1 MASLAGGFLPVA
13 AQPYGIANPDART
26 LGMGGIETVTSADAY
41 AVFNNPA
48 AGLFGRQKA
57 QVATSFFTLSDKT
70 TYSAAG
76 YYKFN
81 MQHLLAGGWRTF
93 GFDERLKDK
102 SVSLAYAYRLND
114 IVALGLTADYARFV
128 RERSGNAFSAGI
140 TAQAVVPFEQGENY
154 SALRLGAKLTG
165 IGGFLDGPIR
175 GGCRLR
181 FVSERCPCADLRW
194 RVPLYFFTCCG
205 ARRGGRHR
213 HGVQPDAVAAIP
225 RGVSW
230 RRVAAVLPRL
240 FFAGRRRAVHA
251 PLFRRGIYRGQE
263 GFAHAQCLFVYDR
276 VGFLRSSS
284 NPSQASSSRSS
295 TSSNPSCPS

>member
-1 MASLAGGFLPVA
+1 MDGVA
-13 AQPYGIANPDART
+13 RRRVPPRCGAALRDCESRCPDA
-26 LGMGGIETVTSADAY
+26 GH

-140 TAQAVVPFEQGENY
+140 TAQAVVPFERGENY

-165 IGGFLDGPIR
+165 IGGFLDGPAEMKLPVAFAA
-175 GGCRLR
+175 GAAYDLFLSDAHALTFAGECRYT
-181 FVSERCPCADLRW
+181 FSP
-194 RVPLYFFTCCG
+194 
-205 ARRGGRHR
+205 
-213 HGVQPDAVAAIP
+213 VAA
-225 RGVSW
+225 RGVE
-230 RRVAAVLPRL
+230 
-240 FFAGRRRAVHA
+240 G
-251 PLFRRGIYRGQE
+251 GIGMEYSLMQLLQ
-263 GFAHAQCLFVYDR
+263 FR
-276 VGFLRSSS
+276 VGYHGGESRLYYPDYFSLGVGVRFMHLCFDAGYTVAKK
-284 NPSQASSSRSS
+284 ASPMHNAYSF
-295 TSSNPSCPS
+295 TIGLDF

>member
-128 RERSGNAFSAGI
+128 RERSGKAFSAGI
-140 TAQAVVPFEQGENY
+140 TAQAVVPFERGENY
-154 SALRLGAKLTG
+154 SALRLGAKLTR
-165 IGGFLDGPIR
+165 IGGFLDGPAEMKLPVAFAA
-175 GGCRLR
+175 GAAYDLFLSDAHALTFAGECRYT
-181 FVSERCPCADLRW
+181 FSP
-194 RVPLYFFTCCG
+194 
-205 ARRGGRHR
+205 
-213 HGVQPDAVAAIP
+213 VAA
-225 RGVSW
+225 RGVE
-230 RRVAAVLPRL
+230 
-240 FFAGRRRAVHA
+240 G
-251 PLFRRGIYRGQE
+251 GIGMEYSLMQLLQ
-263 GFAHAQCLFVYDR
+263 FR
-276 VGFLRSSS
+276 VGYHGGE
-284 NPSQASSSRSS
+284 SRLYYPDYFSLGVGVRFMHLCFDAGY
-295 TSSNPSCPS
+295 TVA

>member
-1 MASLAGGFLPVA
+1 
-13 AQPYGIANPDART
+13 
-26 LGMGGIETVTSADAY
+26 MGGIETVTSADAY

-154 SALRLGAKLTG
+154 SRAAAGRQT
-165 IGGFLDGPIR
+165 DGDRRISGRSCGDETAGRIR

-240 FFAGRRRAVHA
+240 FFSLGVGVRFMHLCFDAGYTVAKK
-251 PLFRRGIYRGQE
+251 
-263 GFAHAQCLFVYDR
+263 
-276 VGFLRSSS
+276 
-284 NPSQASSSRSS
+284 ASPMHNAYSF
-295 TSSNPSCPS
+295 TIGLDF

>member
-57 QVATSFFTLSDKT
+57 QVATSFFTTSDKT

-140 TAQAVVPFEQGENY
+140 TAQAVVPFERGENY

-165 IGGFLDGPIR
+165 IGGFLDGPAEMKLPVAFAA
-175 GGCRLR
+175 GAAYDLFLSDAHALTFAGECRYT
-181 FVSERCPCADLRW
+181 FSP
-194 RVPLYFFTCCG
+194 
-205 ARRGGRHR
+205 
-213 HGVQPDAVAAIP
+213 VAA
-225 RGVSW
+225 RGVE
-230 RRVAAVLPRL
+230 
-240 FFAGRRRAVHA
+240 G
-251 PLFRRGIYRGQE
+251 GIGMEYSLMQLLQ
-263 GFAHAQCLFVYDR
+263 FR
-276 VGFLRSSS
+276 VGYHGGESRLYYPDYFSLGVGVRFMHLCFDAGYTVAKK
-284 NPSQASSSRSS
+284 ASPMHNAYSF
-295 TSSNPSCPS
+295 TIGLDF

>member
-1 MASLAGGFLPVA
+1 MASLAGGFLSVA

-57 QVATSFFTLSDKT
+57 QVATSFFTISDKT

-140 TAQAVVPFEQGENY
+140 TAQAVVPFERGENY

-165 IGGFLDGPIR
+165 IGGFLDGPAEMK
-175 GGCRLR
+175 L
-181 FVSERCPCADLRW
+181 
-194 RVPLYFFTCCG
+194 
-205 ARRGGRHR
+205 
-213 HGVQPDAVAAIP
+213 
-225 RGVSW
+225 
-230 RRVAAVLPRL
+230 
-240 FFAGRRRAVHA
+240 RRAV
-251 PLFRRGIYRGQE
+251 RRCR
-263 GFAHAQCLFVYDR
+263 A
-276 VGFLRSSS
+276 
-284 NPSQASSSRSS
+284 
-295 TSSNPSCPS
+295 

>member
-114 IVALGLTADYARFV
+114 IVALGLTADYARS
-128 RERSGNAFSAGI
+128 RR
-140 TAQAVVPFEQGENY
+140 
-154 SALRLGAKLTG
+154 ALR
-165 IGGFLDGPIR
+165 
-175 GGCRLR
+175 
-181 FVSERCPCADLRW
+181 
-194 RVPLYFFTCCG
+194 
-205 ARRGGRHR
+205 
-213 HGVQPDAVAAIP
+213 
-225 RGVSW
+225 
-230 RRVAAVLPRL
+230 
-240 FFAGRRRAVHA
+240 RRRS
-251 PLFRRGIYRGQE
+251 
-263 GFAHAQCLFVYDR
+263 C
-276 VGFLRSSS
+276 RSSRARTTPRCGWAP
-284 NPSQASSSRSS
+284 N
-295 TSSNPSCPS
+295 

>member
-48 AGLFGRQKA
+48 AGLFGRQKV

-128 RERSGNAFSAGI
+128 RERSEG
-140 TAQAVVPFEQGENY
+140 
-154 SALRLGAKLTG
+154 G
-165 IGGFLDGPIR
+165 IGMEYSLMQLLQF
-175 GGCRLR
+175 
-181 FVSERCPCADLRW
+181 
-194 RVPLYFFTCCG
+194 
-205 ARRGGRHR
+205 
-213 HGVQPDAVAAIP
+213 
-225 RGVSW
+225 
-230 RRVAAVLPRL
+230 
-240 FFAGRRRAVHA
+240 
-251 PLFRRGIYRGQE
+251 
-263 GFAHAQCLFVYDR
+263 R
-276 VGFLRSSS
+276 VGYHGGESRLYYPDYFSLGVGVRFMHLCFDAGYTVAKK
-284 NPSQASSSRSS
+284 ASPMHNAYSF
-295 TSSNPSCPS
+295 TIGLDF

>member
-140 TAQAVVPFEQGENY
+140 TAQAVVPFERGENY
-154 SALRLGAKLTG
+154 AALRLDDEACNGRVLDEMFRENPSIAGAVT
-165 IGGFLDGPIR
+165 FN
-175 GGCRLR
+175 
-181 FVSERCPCADLRW
+181 S
-194 RVPLYFFTCCG
+194 TCYILAG
-205 ARRGGRHR
+205 YLAARRRD
-213 HGVQPDAVAAIP
+213 GVRLVGYDVIRRNGEMLSAGVVTALVAQRPEAQ
-225 RGVSW
+225 GY
-230 RRVAAVLPRL
+230 
-240 FFAGRRRAVHA
+240 RAVMALCEWLVEGRA
-251 PLFRRGIYRGQE
+251 PSKVNNMPIDILLKENIPY
-263 GFAHAQCLFVYDR
+263 YK
-276 VGFLRSSS
+276 
-284 NPSQASSSRSS
+284 N
-295 TSSNPSCPS
+295 NII